1 MSIISHSLRR
11 LAADRA
17 FAALSILTLAL
28 GVGAN
33 TAIFSLL
40 QAVLLTPLPYEQVD
54 RIVMLWGNQARGETT
69 WLSPREVLSYREQAS
84 TFEHVSAY
92 SEADGN
98 LTGGDEPERVRL
110 ASITPDIFD
119 TLGVVPAIGRRFDAS
134 DVAPGAAAVVIL
146 NHGVWTRRFG
156 ASTDIIGQTI
166 RLNGLPRT
174 VVGVMPAQFRLPLDY
189 RSAKPTEI
197 FIPLAFDPANLG
209 GWGNRGNIGLG
220 RVKPDVEPSRASAEL
235 ATIGRRWIA
244 AGYLR
249 DQGDGRLFRSA
260 VPVQAFVTGNLRTPL
275 LVLSATVGFVLLIA
289 IANVANLLLARA
301 SVRGR
306 DIAIRAALGASRRR
320 IAGEMLSESLVLGCL
335 GGVAGLALAVGG
347 IRGLVAMRPAGLPR
361 VENVELDATVL
372 VFCALTAV
380 AAGALFGLLPALHLS
395 RPRLSAVLHEGGRSG
410 TDGRGRRRL
419 RGALVVA
426 QVALSVVLVLG
437 AGLLARS
444 LAALGAIDLGFDPSN
459 VLTAQVQLPV
469 RDYAEPA
476 DVVRLYQRL
485 TERLEQIP
493 GVSRAAAIRILPLSR
508 TIGDWSI
515 TIEGRPRQ
523 EAENPNGDYQAVT
536 PGYLESMRLGL
547 VRGRFIGREDDAD
560 APLVTVINETMAARY
575 WPGEDPLGKR
585 FHMGTLDQPWMT
597 IVGVVRG
604 VRHNAIVEEARA
616 EMYVPHAQLPR
627 EIGNTPRA
635 MALVM
640 RTDGDPLAMAGSVRA
655 VVRELD
661 PNLPLSDVLPMT
673 TVVADALSEQR
684 FTAFLLSVFAGLAL
698 VLAGIGI
705 YGTISLIVSERAQEI
720 GIRMALGAERRGIAR
735 MILSRAVVLAAAG
748 IAIGVSAAALLSR
761 TLETLVYGV
770 STRDPLTFA
779 TAPAVLL
786 AVALAAALAPA
797 LRAAAVDPIETLKR

>member
-1 MSIISHSLRR
+1 MSTLSHRLRR
-11 LAADRA
+11 LGADRS
-17 FAALSILTLAL
+17 FAAIAILTLAL

-40 QAVLLTPLPYEQVD
+40 QAVLLTPLPYEQID
-54 RIVMLWGNQARGETT
+54 RVVMLWGNQARGETT
-69 WLSPREVLSYREQAS
+69 WLSPREILSYQEQAS

-92 SEADGN
+92 SDADGN

-110 ASITPDIFD
+110 AYITPNLFD
-119 TLGVVPAIGRRFDAS
+119 TLGVRPALGRRFDAS
-134 DVAPGAAAVVIL
+134 DVKPAAADVVIL

-156 ASTDIIGQTI
+156 SATDIIGQTI
-166 RLNGLPRT
+166 RLNGVPRT

-197 FIPLAFDPANLG
+197 FIPLAFDPAELG

-220 RVKPDVEPSRASAEL
+220 RLKPGVDRARATAEL
-235 ATIGRRWIA
+235 ETIGRRWIA

-249 DQGDGRLFRSA
+249 DQGDGRLFRHA
-260 VPVQAFVTGNLRTPL
+260 IPVQPFVTGNVRTPL
-275 LVLSATVGFVLLIA
+275 IVLSATVGFVLLIA

-320 IAGEMLSESLVLGCL
+320 IAGEMLSESLLLGVLGGL
-335 GGVAGLALAVGG
+335 AGLVLASVG
-347 IRGLVAMRPAGLPR
+347 IRALVAMRPAGLPR
-361 VENVELDATVL
+361 VENVQLDTTVL
-372 VFCALTAV
+372 MFCALTAV
-380 AAGALFGLLPALHLS
+380 AAGVLFGLLPALHLS
-395 RPRLSAVLHEGGRSG
+395 RPRLAAVLQEGGRSG
-410 TDGRGRRRL
+410 TDGRGRRTL

-459 VLTAQVQLPV
+459 VLTAQIQLPS
-469 RDYAEPA
+469 RDYAAPA
-476 DVVRLYQRL
+476 DVVRFYQRL

-493 GVSRAAAIRILPLSR
+493 GVSRAAVIRILPLSR

-515 TIEGRPRQ
+515 TIEGKPRQ
-523 EAENPNGDYQAVT
+523 PNENPNGDYQAVT
-536 PGYLESMRLGL
+536 PGYLKTMRLGL
-547 VRGRFIGREDDAD
+547 VRGRFIGAEDHPD
-560 APLVTVINETMAARY
+560 APLVTVVNETMAARY
-575 WPGEDPLGKR
+575 WPGEDPIGKR
-585 FHMGTLDQPWMT
+585 FRMGTGEQPWMT

-604 VRHNAIVEEARA
+604 VRHNAIVEEERA
-616 EMYVPHAQLPR
+616 EMYVAHAQLPR
-627 EIGNTPRA
+627 EIGGTPRV

-640 RTDGDPLAMAGSVRA
+640 RTGGDPRAMAGTLRA
-655 VVRELD
+655 AVRELD
-661 PNLPLSDVLPMT
+661 PNLPLSDVLPME

-684 FTAFLLSVFAGLAL
+684 FTAFLLSVFATLAL
-698 VLAGIGI
+698 LLAGIGI

-735 MILSRAVVLAAAG
+735 MILSRALVLAVSG
-748 IAIGVSAAALLSR
+748 IIIGVCAAAVLSR

-770 STRDPLTFA
+770 STHDPLTFA
-779 TAPAVLL
+779 SVPAVLA

-797 LRAAAVDPIETLKR
+797 LRAAALDPIETLRR

>member
-1 MSIISHSLRR
+1 MSTLSHSLRR
-11 LAADRA
+11 LGADRS
-17 FAALSILTLAL
+17 FAAIAILTLAL

-40 QAVLLTPLPYEQVD
+40 QAVLLTPLPYEQTD
-54 RIVMLWGNQARGETT
+54 RVVMIWGNQDRGETT
-69 WLSPREVLSYREQAS
+69 WLSPREILSYQEQAS
-84 TFEHVSAY
+84 TLEHVSAY
-92 SEADGN
+92 SDADGN

-110 ASITPDIFD
+110 ASITPNLFD
-119 TLGVVPAIGRRFDAS
+119 TLGVRPVIGRRFEAADG
-134 DVAPGAAAVVIL
+134 APGAAAVVIL

-156 ASTDIIGQTI
+156 GATGIIGQTI

-197 FIPLAFDPANLG
+197 FVPLAFDPANLG

-220 RVKPDVEPSRASAEL
+220 RLKPGVEVSRATAEL
-235 ATIGRRWIA
+235 ETIGRRWIA
-244 AGYLR
+244 AGYMR
-249 DQGDGRLFRSA
+249 DQGDGRLFRQA
-260 VPVQAFVTGNLRTPL
+260 VPVQPFVTGNLRTPL
-275 LVLSATVGFVLLIA
+275 LVLFATVGVVLLIA

-320 IAGEMLSESLVLGCL
+320 IAGEMLSESLVLGVL
-335 GGVAGLALAVGG
+335 GGFAGLALAIAG
-347 IRGLVAMRPAGLPR
+347 IRALVAMRPAGLPR
-361 VENVELDATVL
+361 VENVQLDATVL
-372 VFCALTAV
+372 TFCALSAL
-380 AAGALFGLLPALHLS
+380 AAGVLFGLLPALHLS
-395 RPRLSAVLHEGGRSG
+395 RPRLSAVLQEGGRSG
-410 TDGRGRRRL
+410 TDGRGRRTL
-419 RGALVVA
+419 RGTLVVA
-426 QVALSVVLVLG
+426 QVALSVMLVLG

-459 VLTAQVQLPV
+459 LLTAQTQLPT
-469 RDYAEPA
+469 RDYPEPA
-476 DVVRLYQRL
+476 DVVRFYQRL

-515 TIEGRPRQ
+515 TIEGRPTQ
-523 EAENPNGDYQAVT
+523 PAENPNGDYQAVT
-536 PGYLESMRLGL
+536 PGYLETMRLGL
-547 VRGRFIGREDDAD
+547 VRGRFIGTADHAD
-560 APLVTVINETMAARY
+560 APLVVVVNETMAARY
-575 WPGEDPLGKR
+575 WPGQDPIGKR
-585 FHMGTLDQPWMT
+585 FHMGTADQPWMT

-604 VRHNAIVEEARA
+604 VRHNAILEEERA

-627 EIGNTPRA
+627 EIGGTPRV

-640 RTDGDPLAMAGSVRA
+640 RTDGEPRAMAGTVRA
-655 VVRELD
+655 AVRELD
-661 PNLPLSDVLPMT
+661 QNLPLADVFSMEA
-673 TVVADALSEQR
+673 VVADALSEQR

-698 VLAGIGI
+698 LLAGIGI

-720 GIRMALGAERRGIAR
+720 GIRMALGAERRSIAR
-735 MILSRAVVLAAAG
+735 MILSRAVVLASGG

-761 TLETLVYGV
+761 TLDTLVYGV
-770 STRDPLTFA
+770 STHDPLTFA
-779 TAPAVLL
+779 SVPAILV

-797 LRAAAVDPIETLKR
+797 LRAAALDPIQMLRR